1 MELMDTLSNLSIL
14 VRTSDQ
20 VRDEFS
26 RRGISVS
33 EWARTRGYS
42 AQLVYQILAG
52 RKRCMRGQSHAI
64 AVALGLKQGQIGT
77 LEDLDQAL
85 TLEPQTAFSKEV
97 NQQQCR

>member
-1 MELMDTLSNLSIL
+1 MMEFVNTFSNLSIL

-26 RRGISVS
+26 RRGISIS
-33 EWARTRGYS
+33 EWARKRGYS

-64 AVALGLKQGQIGT
+64 AVALGLKQGEIGT
-77 LEDLDQAL
+77 IEDLDQAL
-85 TLEPQTAFSKEV
+85 TLEPKTTFPKEV
-97 NQQQCR
+97 N

>member
-1 MELMDTLSNLSIL
+1 MEFVNTFSNLSIL

-26 RRGISVS
+26 RRGISIS
-33 EWARTRGYS
+33 EWARKRGYS

-64 AVALGLKQGQIGT
+64 AVALGLKQGEIGT
-77 LEDLDQAL
+77 IEDLDQAL
-85 TLEPQTAFSKEV
+85 TLEPKTTFPKEV
-97 NQQQCR
+97 N

>member
-1 MELMDTLSNLSIL
+1 MEFVNTFSNLSIL

-26 RRGISVS
+26 RRGISIS
-33 EWARTRGYS
+33 EWARKRGYS

-64 AVALGLKQGQIGT
+64 AVALGLKQGEIGT
-77 LEDLDQAL
+77 MEDLDQAL
-85 TLEPQTAFSKEV
+85 TLEPHTTSTKEV
-97 NQQQCR
+97 NQQQ

>member
-1 MELMDTLSNLSIL
+1 MEFVNTFSNLSIL

-26 RRGISVS
+26 RRGISIS
-33 EWARTRGYS
+33 EWARKRGYS

-64 AVALGLKQGQIGT
+64 AVALGLEQGEIGT
-77 LEDLDQAL
+77 IEDLDQAL
-85 TLEPQTAFSKEV
+85 TLEPKTTFPKEV
-97 NQQQCR
+97 N